1 MTSVSGELALE
12 VVDSIDSLEAL
23 EPEWYRVWQSDPD
36 ATPFQSPDWLL
47 PWTRHLWGGGKLR
60 ILALRHRDRLTAI
73 APFFLW
79 GFDAGPGRLRLS
91 FLGSGI
97 SDYLGPVCMPECRAE
112 ASAAVVRW
120 LLGPRAEWSAA
131 DLQEL
136 RSSSPLLEAAGVE
149 HLDSFEC
156 SACPVLHLRRSFGE
170 QLSALDPHFRR
181 SLQTAERRLRAF
193 GKPEFVRGGEQNYGD
208 LLSSLFELHARR
220 WEQRG
225 EPGMFSTENLKAF
238 HKETADRMSR
248 NGLLRLYGIAVE
260 GRFIGVQYNFAAKGR
275 VYAYQSGFD
284 PEWARASPGAV
295 ILAHSIR
302 EAIGEGASEF
312 DFLRHRAE
320 FKDAWGAVAA
330 PNRRLLLGS
339 FAV

>member
-1 MTSVSGELALE
+1 MTSVSGELTLE

-23 EPEWYRVWQSDPD
+23 KPEWDRVWRSDPD

-60 ILALRHRDRLTAI
+60 VLALRHAGRLTAI

-79 GFDAGPGRLRLS
+79 GFGAGSGGLRLS

-97 SDYLGPVCMPECRAE
+97 SDYLGPVCMPECRA
-112 ASAAVVRW
+112 ATSAAVLRW
-120 LLGPRAEWSAA
+120 LLEPRAEWSAA

-136 RSSSPLLEAAGVE
+136 RPCSPLLEAAHVE
-149 HLDSFEC
+149 HLDSVEC
-156 SACPVLHLRRSFGE
+156 SACPVLRLRHSFSE
-170 QLSALDPHFRR
+170 QLSALDPHLRR
-181 SLQTAERRLRAF
+181 SLQTAERRLHSS
-193 GKPEFVRGGEQNYGD
+193 GKLEFVSGGEQNYGV
-208 LLSSLFELHARR
+208 LLDSLFELHARR
-220 WEQRG
+220 WEERG

-238 HKETADRMSR
+238 HRETADRMRR
-248 NGLLRLYGIAVE
+248 NGLLRIYGIAVE
-260 GRFIGVQYNFAAKGR
+260 GRLIGVQYNLAAKGR

-284 PEWARASPGAV
+284 PEWARSSPGAM

-320 FKDAWGAVAA
+320 FKNAWGAVATA
-330 PNRRLLLGS
+330 NRRLLIGS